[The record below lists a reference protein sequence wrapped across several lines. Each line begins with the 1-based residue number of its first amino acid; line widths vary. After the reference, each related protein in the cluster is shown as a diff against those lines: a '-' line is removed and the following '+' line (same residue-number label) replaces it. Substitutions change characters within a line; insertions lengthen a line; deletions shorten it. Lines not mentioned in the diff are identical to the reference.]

1 MEADKTP
8 PKQQKPPPTAVKFSV
23 YQNPTLSAALTAK
36 SLQPSASTYLII
48 LFLSSASALSL
59 LSLLSREDRLVHG
72 LASLKIPKTTA
83 RLLAKVLQ
91 ITACLVFVGSLSA
104 LLRALSLRHTRRRKV
119 AAAAS
124 AAKDENRLTERQLGF
139 MGLRP
144 KPLDEP
150 PKKPPKSRS
159 SPFQSLVP
167 VHKSS
172 SSHTRTPSSA
182 VPPRPSPPSS
192 DWRGGSTSP
201 WSKQRWSSSKGM
213 LTESSFE
220 EFLEESP
227 ATVDMV
233 TPQTRLR
240 GFGIASPGSL
250 GSNSAASS
258 GAATRST
265 PLRTVRMS
273 PASQKYT
280 TPPKKGEGELPLPM
294 SMEEA
299 IKAFEG
305 LGVYP
310 QIEVWRDR
318 LRQWFSSVVLNP
330 LLDKIDT
337 SHVQVMQAAANV
349 GISVNVSQ
357 VGSDLGNV
365 VVPAANV
372 SPIGG
377 SKEWQPTFAL
387 NEDGVLHQLRAALLQ
402 ARDGSASSLQYSQ
415 QNPLIPHVQACL
427 DAITEYQRLHALL
440 KGELV
445 KELAEGTCIKN
456 YEYQMSGEVSD
467 KANKK
472 WSPELSTDSHLLLY
486 LFCAFLEHPKW
497 MLHVDPASYSGT
509 QPSKNPLFLGVLPP
523 KESFPEKYVAVI
535 SGVPSIIHPGA
546 CILGRT
552 ALWDAI
558 LLLCHKIKMGYGGV
572 VRGVH
577 LGSSALSI
585 LPVMDPEDE
594 D

>member
-1 MEADKTP
+1 
-8 PKQQKPPPTAVKFSV
+8 
-23 YQNPTLSAALTAK
+23 
-36 SLQPSASTYLII
+36 
-48 LFLSSASALSL
+48 
-59 LSLLSREDRLVHG
+59 
-72 LASLKIPKTTA
+72 
-83 RLLAKVLQ
+83 
-91 ITACLVFVGSLSA
+91 
-104 LLRALSLRHTRRRKV
+104 
-119 AAAAS
+119 
-124 AAKDENRLTERQLGF
+124 

-172 SSHTRTPSSA
+172 SSHTRTPSSST

-330 LLDKIDT
+330 LLDKIET

-372 SPIGG
+372 SPISG

-402 ARDGSASSLQYSQ
+402 ARDGSAFVPVASLQYSQ

-445 KELAEGTCIKN
+445 KGLLPQSSIRAEYTVQRVRELAEGTCIKN
-456 YEYQMSGEVSD
+456 YEYQMSGDVSD

-472 WSPELSTDSHLLLY
+472 WSPELPTDSHLLLY

-546 CILGRT
+546 CILVCGKQSPPLFALYWDKKLQFCLQGRT

-558 LLLCHKIKMGYGGV
+558 LLLCHKIKDRCGGV

-577 LGSSALSI
+577 LGSSAFSI
-585 LPVMDPEDE
+585 LPVMDSEDE